1 MDFEEPKNIG
11 FTIYSK
17 SGCSNCNLVKN
28 LLKEKSFLFH
38 IIDCDEYILEN
49 KSDFLLFIKEKTL
62 KDYKMFPIIFYDGN
76 FIGGYKETQLFIE
89 KLLLTF
95 DDNLNF

>member
-1 MDFEEPKNIG
+1 MSFEEPKNIG

-17 SGCSNCNLVKN
+17 SGCGNCNLVKN
-28 LLKEKSFLFH
+28 LLKENNFLFY

-49 KSDFLLFIKEKTL
+49 KSNFLLFIKEKIK
-62 KDYKMFPIIFYDGN
+62 KDYKMFPIVFFDGN
-76 FIGGYKETQLFIE
+76 FIGGYKETQIFIE

-95 DDNLNF
+95 DDNLTF